1 VLGSRGRLFY
11 NAPVMYLKHLNEGI
25 RVSRNLTLGLI
36 GADHHATK
44 HAGIDINLGCPDKGT
59 ATSKTAPT

>member
-1 VLGSRGRLFY
+1 
-11 NAPVMYLKHLNEGI
+11 MYLKHLNEGI